1 MPKYRMTISL
11 GVIDHLGL
19 NLYSSIP
26 AVMSELVA
34 NAWDADADSVAI
46 NINTDDQTI
55 LIRDDGHGM
64 SEADINAK
72 FLKVGYRRRQEDP
85 AITRKGRHVMG
96 RKGIGKLS
104 TFSIAERVEVHTT
117 VRTSGAAERSALRM
131 TTEGIKD
138 AIENSG
144 GDYEPEELPFQVVD
158 FDLGTRLVLSKLRRR
173 VTAGTATALRRRLA
187 RRFSI
192 IGAQTG
198 FEVTIDGSPVDIED
212 RDYLAK
218 IEYLW
223 VIGDVADRYEAAAIN
238 AKKTTVIEGT
248 IDDQGSEV
256 SGWVGTVG
264 RHGALSEGENGIVV
278 LAWGKLIH
286 EDLLQDIKA
295 GGLYTKYIIGEL
307 RADFLD
313 SDDEPDIVTSDRQ
326 SLKEDDSR
334 VSIFRRWVNENVL
347 RKIEGSWRDWRRA
360 EAMKTAR
367 KNEAI
372 EEWYISLSPDNQSYA
387 KRLFGKIGAFH
398 LDDEEDRTE
407 LYRHTILAFERL
419 RFHECLREIDELGE
433 ELTLDQYSRLFQ
445 TVDDLEAVEYH
456 RIARVRLEVIRR
468 LEGLVDEDAKERV
481 IQELLFDHL
490 WLLHPAWERASV
502 DARMERNVE
511 RVFDKVTESLS
522 DEERAARIDIAL
534 RTAANKHVIVE
545 LKRYSARPQITD
557 LLKQLAKY
565 RQAFEKCIETRF
577 PRQRRPIEIVAVLGT
592 RPAGPPDDPAV
603 QDRLLAEM
611 GARWVSYDTLISE
624 ALDSY
629 REYLEADE
637 RISRITELLDRL

>member
-1 MPKYRMTISL
+1 MPKYQMTISL

-34 NAWDADADSVAI
+34 NAWDADADNVVVS
-46 NINTDDQTI
+46 INTTDQTI
-55 LIRDDGHGM
+55 VIQDDGHGM

-85 AITRKGRHVMG
+85 AVTEKGRHVMG

-104 TFSIAERVEVHTT
+104 IFSVAKHVDVHTA
-117 VRTSGAAERSALRM
+117 VRIGEDTERSALRM
-131 TTEGIKD
+131 TTDGISE
-138 AIENSG
+138 AIETSG
-144 GDYEPEELPFQVVD
+144 GDYEPEELPRDAVD
-158 FDLGTRLVLSKLRRR
+158 FDQGTRLVLSDLRKR
-173 VTAGTATALRRRLA
+173 VTAGTARALRRRLA
-187 RRFSI
+187 RRFSV

-198 FEVTIDGSPVDIED
+198 FEVVIDGVRVGVED
-212 RDYLAK
+212 RDYFSK
-218 IEYLW
+218 IEYIW
-223 VIGDVADRYEAAAIN
+223 SIGAVADRYEALAVN
-238 AKKTTVIEGT
+238 AKKTSTIEGA
-248 IDDQGSEV
+248 IADDGNEV
-256 SGWVGTVG
+256 SGWVGTVES
-264 RHGALSEGENGIVV
+264 HGALAEGENGIAV

-286 EDLLQDIKA
+286 ENLLQDIKA

-313 SDDEPDIVTSDRQ
+313 SDAEPDIVTSDRQ
-326 SLKEDDSR
+326 SLKEDDER
-334 VSIFRRWVNENVL
+334 VSMFRQWVEENVL
-347 RKIEGSWRDWRRA
+347 RTVERSWGDWRRE
-360 EAMKTAR
+360 EAMEDAR
-367 KNEAI
+367 ENEAI
-372 EEWYISLSPDNQSYA
+372 EEWYSELSPDNQMHA

-398 LDDEEDRTE
+398 LDDEEDRKE

-419 RFHECLREIDELGE
+419 RFHECLREIDALGD
-433 ELTLDQYSRLFQ
+433 ELTLDEFTRLFQ
-445 TVDDLEAVEYH
+445 TVDDLEAAEYH

-468 LEGLVDEDAKERV
+468 LGELVDADAKERV

-502 DARMERNVE
+502 DARMERRVE
-511 RVFDKVTESLS
+511 AVFEEVTESLT

-534 RTAANKHVIVE
+534 RTAANKHIIIE
-545 LKRYSARPQITD
+545 LKRYSARPQIMD

-565 RQAFEKCIETRF
+565 KQAFEKCVAEHF
-577 PRQRRPIEIVAVLGT
+577 ADEHRPIEIIAILGT
-592 RPAGPPDDPAV
+592 RPAGPPDDPQT
-603 QDRLLAEM
+603 QDRLLQEM
-611 GARWVSYDTLISE
+611 GARWVSYDMLIAE

-629 REYLEADE
+629 KDYLEADE